1 MIASRIAFPN
11 PEFPHFADVDRDILE
26 RDEPALPTPADL
38 LRNTW
43 TDYLRRV
50 LPPLDL
56 PESAAA

>member
-1 MIASRIAFPN
+1 MIASNFASPN
-11 PEFPHFADVDRDILE
+11 PEFPRFADVDRAVLE

-38 LRNTW
+38 LRNAW

-56 PESAAA
+56 TEEAAA